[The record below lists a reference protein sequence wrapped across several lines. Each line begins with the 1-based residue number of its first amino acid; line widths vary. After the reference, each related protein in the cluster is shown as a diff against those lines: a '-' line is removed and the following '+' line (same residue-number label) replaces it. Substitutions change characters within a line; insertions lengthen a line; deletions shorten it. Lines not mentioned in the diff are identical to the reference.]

1 MDHTSAC
8 RRAKELVD
16 FASEREPSIHVD
28 DATWNDLIKL
38 GVWAKEHG
46 INPQMVENSIPK
58 PSDQRTWLIVKHS
71 AQAVRDA
78 LGCAERART

>member
-28 DATWNDLIKL
+28 DVTWNDLIKL

-46 INPQMVENSIPK
+46 ISPQMVENSIPK

-78 LGCAERART
+78 LGCAGPART

>member
-8 RRAKELVD
+8 RRATELVD
-16 FASEREPSIHVD
+16 FASKTETSIHVD
-28 DATWNDLIKL
+28 DATWNDLMKL

-46 INPQMVENSIPK
+46 INPGMVEHSIPR

-71 AQAVRDA
+71 AQAILDA
-78 LGCAERART
+78 LGCARP